1 MLNSTPTK
9 TKPQQQK
16 RRTAAETAWWK
27 YSIKKKT
34 IKQQQQFGIKKLQ
47 TKENNAEKS
56 QKQEVVFAK

>member
-1 MLNSTPTK
+1 MLNSRPTK

-34 IKQQQQFGIKKLQ
+34 IKQQQQFGIKKLHA
-47 TKENNAEKS
+47 KENKVEKS
-56 QKQEVVFAK
+56 QKQFVVFSK